1 MRNLQHV
8 QRKDIE
14 TITSLLRDFRCEGCS
29 GNKSAKDKVTVGKEE
44 ARERTSHE
52 QGQES
57 QGQVRLPQHTPL
69 LHRTPSQQ
77 ILYRSAITQMVEKEE
92 EEEAPQRSLLSF
104 APSESYERP
113 SRRSEPFPGNL
124 LWAVACVA

>member
-44 ARERTSHE
+44 TREQTSHE

-69 LHRTPSQQ
+69 SHRTPSQQ
-77 ILYRSAITQMVEKEE
+77 ILYLSAITQMVEKEE
-92 EEEAPQRSLLSF
+92 EEAPQRSQHFF

-113 SRRSEPFPGNL
+113 SRRREPFPGNR
-124 LWAVACVA
+124 LWAVASVA